1 MRWQLKSFIL
11 RQLSVMPGGK
21 SAYLTIQRILG
32 TTRPQPRRDFT
43 RAIELIELI
52 RETGQQINGTSCY
65 EVGTGW
71 HPYTPLAFYLAGAE
85 QIETVDVNPW
95 LSLDSARKAIAAA
108 EPHLEW
114 LCESLQL
121 DKDEVWS
128 RYRKINLQAKSL
140 SQLLET
146 MNCRY
151 VYPGDATNTPHPP
164 QSFDFVVS
172 SNVLEH
178 IPEEIL
184 KNIAKESWRILNPG
198 GLAVHRFN
206 PGDHYAND
214 DSRVSTGNFLKF
226 SENKWKP
233 HGSGLA
239 YHNRLRCSQYSQ
251 IFREAGYLS
260 LIEKTRVDER
270 VLQEITN
277 GKQELSP
284 EFQEFAPADLA
295 SDYMWTVGMKA
306 NVNADNAFPANRDYI
321 VQQTPK
327 HRTGNA

>member
-21 SAYLTIQRILG
+21 TAYLSIQRILG
-32 TTRPQPRRDFT
+32 TTRPQPRRDFI

-52 RETGQQINGTSCY
+52 RETGQQIEDTTCY

-71 HPYTPLAFYLAGAE
+71 HPFTPLAFYLAGAR

-95 LSLDSARKAIAAA
+95 LSLDSARKAIETA
-108 EPHLEW
+108 EQHLDW
-114 LCESLQL
+114 FCESLSL
-121 DKDEVWS
+121 DKHEVWK
-128 RYRKINLQAKSL
+128 RYRKIELRAKTL

-146 MNCRY
+146 MNTRY
-151 VYPGDATNTPHPP
+151 VYPGDATNTPYPS
-164 QSFDFVVS
+164 QTFDFVVS

-178 IPEEIL
+178 IPAEIL

-214 DSRVSTGNFLKF
+214 DFRVSTGNFLKF
-226 SENKWKP
+226 SESQWKP

-239 YHNRLRCSQYSQ
+239 YHNRLRCSQYSR
-251 IFREAGYLS
+251 IFREAGFLS

-270 VLQEITN
+270 VLQDITN
-277 GKQELSP
+277 GMQELAQ
-284 EFQEFAPADLA
+284 EFREFAPADLA

-306 NVNADNAFPANRDYI
+306 NVNTENDLPANRDYI